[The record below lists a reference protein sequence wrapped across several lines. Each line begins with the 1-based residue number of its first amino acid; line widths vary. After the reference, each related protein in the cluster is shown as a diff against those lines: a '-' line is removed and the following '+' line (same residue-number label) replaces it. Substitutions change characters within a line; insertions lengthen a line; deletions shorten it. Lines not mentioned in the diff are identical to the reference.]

1 MGRPRAGKQGFDGVL
16 ITCAARLP
24 AKMPGL
30 AKAAAL
36 ENQACRSKLN
46 GHNRQSCCFLSRYS
60 SCPDFYLMGGGS
72 RSRNMLMM
80 MMMMARMTV
89 RMMRMMM
96 MMMTMMMMIMVQ

>member
-60 SCPDFYLMGGGS
+60 SCPDFYLLGGGS

-96 MMMTMMMMIMVQ
+96 MMTMMMMIMVQ

>member
-96 MMMTMMMMIMVQ
+96 MMTMMMMIMVQ